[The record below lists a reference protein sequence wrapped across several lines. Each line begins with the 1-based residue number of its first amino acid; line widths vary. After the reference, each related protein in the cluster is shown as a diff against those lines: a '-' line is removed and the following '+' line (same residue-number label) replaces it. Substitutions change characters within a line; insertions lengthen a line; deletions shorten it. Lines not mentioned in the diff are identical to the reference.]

1 MLITGATSL
10 LNSSLRL
17 SSLLLICRGGAK

>member
-1 MLITGATSL
+1 MFITGATSL

-17 SSLLLICRGGAK
+17 STLLLICRGGAK

>member
-17 SSLLLICRGGAK
+17 PTLLLTCRGGAK